1 MKIKINHGENTKKET
16 GNENIRIISEKK
28 NPNLLIMNKPT
39 LSKMTIKRKP
49 KKIKIIEINLD
60 EKQQKIIF

>member
-1 MKIKINHGENTKKET
+1 MKNKINHGENTKKET
-16 GNENIRIISEKK
+16 GNENIKKKKKKK

-49 KKIKIIEINLD
+49 KKITFN
-60 EKQQKIIF
+60 

>member
-1 MKIKINHGENTKKET
+1 MKNKINHGENTKKET

-49 KKIKIIEINLD
+49 KKITFN
-60 EKQQKIIF
+60 